1 MDELERLW
9 LAYLNLCSCNGKQSK
24 TNALNR
30 VVNHYI
36 SLTSDTE
43 KNQTLILRNIQ
54 NTLKQAGK
62 QWKKK

>member
-1 MDELERLW
+1 MLW
-9 LAYLNLCSCNGKQSK
+9 ITYLNICAGCTDWKTK
-24 TNALNR
+24 TNAMNN
-30 VVNHYI
+30 VISHYI

-54 NTLKQAGK
+54 NTLKNAGK